1 MLNKFK
7 SYLAESIRQGLPHIS
22 TMSYDQIKNLTKG
35 GRVHLHHVT
44 EKTDGSTFMVG
55 HDQEGFYT
63 QSSGS
68 GKEKMRKPEDY
79 TERVRRRAEETGKE
93 PEYTGA
99 KAFADAHEALQKNEK
114 LVSHL
119 RSHAQRQGG
128 ETQLR
133 GELFSRKLSRPS
145 EDKEGEVKLV
155 GTSYNPSSWGK
166 RGKIVIHTKLP
177 ENQSH
182 DVEHF
187 KKNLS
192 DDEINFD
199 DDKIEHKPSHV
210 DVSEH
215 SSRLNTIDHEL
226 LRSRTTPKNKEAKQA
241 EEAKLDSIRKSISDK
256 VDEHVKSLGIRP
268 KFGSGTEGAVVHPS
282 EKNPDA
288 PRFKIT
294 SDTFRAYKADPT
306 NKEKFKKRTLAE
318 MSLLREG
325 GNIKVKTPE
334 GEVSAA
340 PFKVSQRSQQKDDAR
355 EALSDIHHAF
365 HQEHGEHLFGKNQ
378 KGLRSG
384 SIFGGS
390 TRQFMDDKI
399 GDDEF
404 KKHKPTVGDF
414 DVQVAH
420 DHKDKLSSTM
430 KPGRKFGKYTVV
442 GMKKH
447 GNENSAVMRHENGE
461 HHQFDFEGTD
471 YEGDEPTK
479 ASQFLHSSDWEDTKA
494 GIKGAHHKILLNATG
509 GDTHKFSITHGL
521 RSRTDESD
529 KGTKEPEEVSRRL
542 FGDDADHSHIHSFL
556 GVSHLIK
563 KHIPKERHQEIYDK
577 FKSGLKSVKADNGPA
592 LEHLRKTLGVKDDMN
607 EETENAEGHHASVVP
622 LVGFSP
628 FSHMGHAQ
636 DLGGALKKLPG
647 KKHIGISSKAEA
659 FSPEERGEILNR
671 QWGKGE
677 QSVHVVK
684 GAGETIRRAYD
695 SLPEGRRHLHILVG
709 HDRKGFAES
718 LKKALEADKIKE
730 MESKKFD
737 SVHLH
742 YPEDTDRSHGMSGTK
757 MRRAA
762 SEGNLDEFHR
772 HLGPS
777 FTKSEAKSTMK
788 RVKDGI
794 DSGNIKLVREEFNS
808 DTELNHEKFGPMLD
822 TFIKFASNKLGVK
835 SLPTHELKKDEMSS
849 SFAAYSPSEKHVIVV
864 TKNRHPMDIFRSVA
878 HELVHHKQNEDGRL
892 GKNIEQ
898 EGATGSDIENEAN
911 SEAGKIM
918 RWFAKENPVAFKS
931 GYVVESYDLNEG
943 INDPSTFVAVF
954 LAGGPGSGKDY
965 VMKQTLDGHGLQ
977 EVNSDVAF
985 EFLMQKAGLDFKMPE
1000 SERMQRDIVRGRA
1013 KAMTKERQRLAL
1025 VGRRG
1030 VIINGTGD
1038 DSEKIATIKKELE
1051 DLGYKS
1057 MLVFVNTSNEVSK
1070 KRNVQRG
1077 KIGGREVPED
1087 IRLEKWMDAQR
1098 ARPTLKKMFGEKNF
1112 IEVDNSYDLRSASQ
1126 DIVDKVLGK
1135 FNEVYKMV
1143 RKFVRTPVSSQSS
1156 KEWKQTEIEKR
1167 NMQAYVSPRA
1177 TTMSADR
1184 GPAKIIADPSTQG
1197 NVDVPTTDELN
1208 LARRMGL
1215 SYYGFGRYGRS
1226 INGKHTVTHVSQDGK
1241 IVPKQNTLNE
1251 DLRKWFKEKWVRFD
1265 TKGNIKGDCARESGE
1280 GKPKCR
1286 PLASAV
1292 AMGKEARAKAARR
1305 KRREDPVA
1313 NREGKGNKPVFVKTN
1328 EETLLEKNMPTNPS
1342 LWSKAKSM
1350 AKQKFDVYPSAY
1362 ANGWA
1367 AKWYKSKGGGW
1378 KSVSESV
1385 VDEAC
1390 WDGYKRVGMKKK
1402 GNRMVPNCVKVDE
1415 STNTPSDR
1423 EWGTNSLAKIYRDA
1437 TPGQNF
1443 PENPLFEKKKM
1454 KLKKMKEDNNLP
1466 VGGLPVSDGVGPMF
1480 TRARSPAYM
1489 GYTADIQESIIEWAS
1504 QEHVIERYINKYGTD
1519 AEKKLLETMTSLNE
1533 SFFEEHEKG
1542 PKYFT
1547 HLRESW
1553 DSRYGGRDM
1562 GTVHN
1567 SSSKEEMSEQGSFGS
1582 AFTSA
1587 REAGNREFEWRGKK
1601 YTSLKKGETELPS
1614 SQRRV
1619 EPKSEPMTRGPR
1631 TPEMITKSDDRNK
1644 QEPAPMSRGPKTPEM
1659 VTKSDDRNRMP
1670 TSAQQDVD
1678 ADKVRRETGAAAASA
1693 IRSADP
1699 VISRKKDT
1707 DPEMYKA
1714 LTEPKG
1720 KANIFTGSRHGDE
1733 GIDEDLQK
1741 VNRRENT
1748 AMTEKK
1754 SLKEQS
1760 AANFD
1765 RDWSRIQRGFRGV
1778 ESGTPEGNYSIP
1790 KPRGIKGTAS
1800 GAYAFTNSTWRQQ
1813 LRQQGRM
1820 DDLKKYPN
1828 AYKAPPELQD
1838 DVMRTKTRSNYIK
1851 QGGDENPEALRRA
1864 MNIHY
1869 TGNAEGRMTR
1879 KQLETNRGTTSDK
1892 YWTKFQRNMG
1902 TPTADNSRSA
1912 TSATRTSSSSDVAKR
1927 LSAAPPPVARP
1938 KDLDV
1943 AAKPT
1948 TTATPAPKPEVPKVP
1963 EAPKTEVPKSS
1974 TSGAV
1979 IADPNKDFGDQVGA
1993 WMQNWVDGQMRAR
2006 QQRQQSATSRAP
2018 SARTNSS
2025 SSGGALSPEP
2035 TKKPQG
2041 PDMTLGSQRT
2051 LRAPEP
2057 KVDNSAQQD
2066 DDAEKVRRETGR
2078 AAASAIRS
2086 ADPVIQRMDP
2096 NSEMRKALTE
2106 PKGKANIFTGSRYGD
2121 QGIDEDWQKVNR
2133 QDKTDGLS
2141 QKAVNAYRREN
2152 PGSKLSTAV
2161 TEKNP
2166 TGKRAKRRLSFCR
2179 RMGGMK
2185 ERLTSAKT
2193 ARDPD
2198 SRINKAL
2205 RRWNCEE

>member
-7 SYLAESIRQGLPHIS
+7 SYLTESIRQGLPHIS

-44 EKTDGSTFMVG
+44 EKTDGSTFMIG

-79 TERVRRRAEETGKE
+79 IERVRRRAEETGKE

-187 KKNLS
+187 KNNLS

-241 EEAKLDSIRKSISDK
+241 EEAKLDNIRKSISDK

-529 KGTKEPEEVSRRL
+529 KGTKEPEEVSKRL

-577 FKSGLKSVKADNGPA
+577 FKSGLKSVKADNEPA

-730 MESKKFD
+730 MEGKKFD

-777 FTKSEAKSTMK
+777 FTRSEAESTMK
-788 RVKDGI
+788 KVKDGI
-794 DSGNIKLVREEFNS
+794 DSGKIKLVREEFSS

-892 GKNIEQ
+892 GKNVEE

-918 RWFAKENPVAFKS
+918 RWFAKENPAAFKS

-965 VMKQTLDGHGLQ
+965 IMKQTLDGHGLQ

-1025 VGRRG
+1025 AGRRG
-1030 VIINGTGD
+1030 VIINGTAD
-1038 DSEKIATIKKELE
+1038 DPEKIATIKKELE

-1070 KRNVQRG
+1070 ERNVQRG
-1077 KIGGREVPED
+1077 KSGGREVPED

-1098 ARPTLKKMFGEKNF
+1098 ARPALKKMFGEKNF

-1126 DIVDKVLGK
+1126 DVVDRVLGK

-1156 KEWKQTEIEKR
+1156 KEWRQTEIEKR

-1177 TTMSADR
+1177 TSMPADR

-1197 NVDVPTTDELN
+1197 NVDIPSTDELN

-1265 TKGNIKGDCARESGE
+1265 TKGNIKGDCAREPGE

-1313 NREGKGNKPVFVKTN
+1313 NRKGKGNKPVFVKTN

-1378 KSVSESV
+1378 KTKS
-1385 VDEAC
+1385 
-1390 WDGYKRVGMKKK
+1390 
-1402 GNRMVPNCVKVDE
+1402 VDE
-1415 STNTPSDR
+1415 SASSNTPSER
-1423 EWGTNSLAKIYRDA
+1423 EWGTSSLARIYREA
-1437 TPGQNF
+1437 TPGQTF
-1443 PENPLFEKKKM
+1443 PVNPLFEKKK
-1454 KLKKMKEDNNLP
+1454 KKVEEDNNLP

-1489 GYTADIQESIIEWAS
+1489 GYTADIQESIVRWAS
-1504 QEHVIERYINKYGTD
+1504 QDHIIERYIEKYGEK
-1519 AEKKLLETMTSLNE
+1519 AESKLYETVLRLNE
-1533 SFFEEHEKG
+1533 SFVEDTVSG

-1547 HLRESW
+1547 HLREAW
-1553 DSRYGGRDM
+1553 EAIGGRDM
-1562 GTVHN
+1562 GTVAKQG
-1567 SSSKEEMSEQGSFGS
+1567 SKEEVSEQSSYTASRGDTASRIAKRHGMSLDDFKKANPDIKDINKIGVGQKLNVTARS
-1582 AFTSA
+1582 SETSKA
-1587 REAGNREFEWRGKK
+1587 SDTPKK
-1601 YTSLKKGETELPS
+1601 DYTLDS
-1614 SQRRV
+1614 S
-1619 EPKSEPMTRGPR
+1619 PR
-1631 TPEMITKSDDRNK
+1631 T
-1644 QEPAPMSRGPKTPEM
+1644 G
-1659 VTKSDDRNRMP
+1659 
-1670 TSAQQDVD
+1670 
-1678 ADKVRRETGAAAASA
+1678 
-1693 IRSADP
+1693 
-1699 VISRKKDT
+1699 
-1707 DPEMYKA
+1707 
-1714 LTEPKG
+1714 L
-1720 KANIFTGSRHGDE
+1720 
-1733 GIDEDLQK
+1733 
-1741 VNRRENT
+1741 
-1748 AMTEKK
+1748 
-1754 SLKEQS
+1754 
-1760 AANFD
+1760 
-1765 RDWSRIQRGFRGV
+1765 
-1778 ESGTPEGNYSIP
+1778 
-1790 KPRGIKGTAS
+1790 
-1800 GAYAFTNSTWRQQ
+1800 
-1813 LRQQGRM
+1813 
-1820 DDLKKYPN
+1820 
-1828 AYKAPPELQD
+1828 
-1838 DVMRTKTRSNYIK
+1838 
-1851 QGGDENPEALRRA
+1851 
-1864 MNIHY
+1864 
-1869 TGNAEGRMTR
+1869 
-1879 KQLETNRGTTSDK
+1879 
-1892 YWTKFQRNMG
+1892 
-1902 TPTADNSRSA
+1902 
-1912 TSATRTSSSSDVAKR
+1912 RTS
-1927 LSAAPPPVARP
+1927 
-1938 KDLDV
+1938 
-1943 AAKPT
+1943 
-1948 TTATPAPKPEVPKVP
+1948 
-1963 EAPKTEVPKSS
+1963 
-1974 TSGAV
+1974 
-1979 IADPNKDFGDQVGA
+1979 N
-1993 WMQNWVDGQMRAR
+1993 
-2006 QQRQQSATSRAP
+2006 
-2018 SARTNSS
+2018 
-2025 SSGGALSPEP
+2025 GALSPEP
-2035 TKKPQG
+2035 TKKPSG
-2041 PDMTLGSQRT
+2041 PDRTLGSDRT
-2051 LRAPEP
+2051 LKKPEASKDKEP
-2057 KVDNSAQQD
+2057 GEVWADPNKDFGDQIRKWMEPFVDRMIKSRQQKQD
-2066 DDAEKVRRETGR
+2066 EPRSSESSSRSEPSKSPLSKTQQAERDAEENDAAEKASSDQASYRSIDSGKRGMSLSKDLSGFVNDLRGRGIPRSQRSQRSIDAEK
-2078 AAASAIRS
+2078 
-2086 ADPVIQRMDP
+2086 
-2096 NSEMRKALTE
+2096 MRDQPSGSTV
-2106 PKGKANIFTGSRYGD
+2106 GSRYGD
-2121 QGIDEDWQKVNR
+2121 EGPVNEDWQEVNR
-2133 QDKTDGLS
+2133 RDKTDGLS

-2152 PGSKLSTAV
+2152 PGSKLQTAV

-2166 TGKRAKRRLSFCR
+2166 KGKRAKRRLSFCR
-2179 RMGGMK
+2179 RMGGVKGPM
-2185 ERLTSAKT
+2185 
-2193 ARDPD
+2193 RDEKGRPTPKA
-2198 SRINKAL
+2198 KAL